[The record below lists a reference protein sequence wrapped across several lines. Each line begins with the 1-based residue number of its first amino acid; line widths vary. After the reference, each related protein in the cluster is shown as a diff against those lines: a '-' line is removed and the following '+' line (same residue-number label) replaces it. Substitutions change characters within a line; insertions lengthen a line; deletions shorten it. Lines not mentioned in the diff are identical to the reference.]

1 MVKKIET
8 FETRDGRVFA
18 TAEAAEQ
25 HEAALNTDQI
35 EPGQRIRYSTN
46 NSGGSYWLGQKD
58 WDALEKAGWL
68 VEWSAW
74 ERGRRDWDWG
84 SDVPAHYAWAP
95 AGMTE
100 DQARVSF
107 TDATGQSSWEEG
119 CNCCGVPHNFYED
132 GESDVDQWVRYASPN
147 GWNKEL
153 EAADKAAAKEVQDG
167 E

>member
-8 FETRDGRVFA
+8 FEARDGRVFG
-18 TAEAAEQ
+18 TAEEAEQ
-25 HEAALNTDQI
+25 HEVALDTGRI
-35 EPGQRIRYSTN
+35 EPGQRIRYSSN
-46 NSGGSYWLGQKD
+46 NSGGSWWLNQKD
-58 WDALEKAGWL
+58 WDALEAAGWL

-74 ERGRRDWDWG
+74 EAGRHDWG
-84 SDVPAHYAWAP
+84 GWSNTPAHYAWAP

-119 CNCCGVPHNFYED
+119 CNCCGEPHNFYEQD
-132 GESDVDQWVRYASPN
+132 AKDADEWLRYASPN

-153 EAADKAAAKEVQDG
+153 EAADKAAAKEVRDV

>member
-25 HEAALNTDQI
+25 HEAALDTDQI
-35 EPGQRIRYSTN
+35 EPGQRIRYSSN
-46 NSGGSYWLGQKD
+46 NSGGARWLDQKD
-58 WDALEKAGWL
+58 WDALQAAGWL

-74 ERGRRDWDWG
+74 EEGRHEYNWPSG
-84 SDVPAHYAWAP
+84 TPARYAWAP

-100 DQARVSF
+100 YQARVSF
-107 TDATGQSSWEEG
+107 TDATEQSSWEEG

-132 GESDVDQWVRYASPN
+132 DAKQADEWARYASPN

-153 EAADKAAAKEVQDG
+153 EAADNAAAKEVQDG